1 VLLACIG
8 LYGVVASAVTRRTNE
23 IGIRMALG
31 ASTRSIL
38 SMVGLDVIRVVL
50 AGLMVG
56 APLTV
61 IAQSMIA
68 SHLYD
73 VAVSDRVTIAV
84 AVLTL
89 AGVAA
94 LAGFLPAYR
103 AARVDPTTALRYD

>member
-1 VLLACIG
+1 MRRAEWFACAPG
-8 LYGVVASAVTRRTNE
+8 RTRNTRASRC
-23 IGIRMALG
+23 G
-31 ASTRSIL
+31 
-38 SMVGLDVIRVVL
+38 
-50 AGLMVG
+50 
-56 APLTV
+56 TV

-103 AARVDPTTALRYD
+103 AARVDPNTALRYD

>member
-1 VLLACIG
+1 
-8 LYGVVASAVTRRTNE
+8 
-23 IGIRMALG
+23 
-31 ASTRSIL
+31 
-38 SMVGLDVIRVVL
+38 MVGFDVIRVVL

-56 APLTV
+56 APLTL

-103 AARVDPTTALRYD
+103 AARVDPNTALRYD